1 MNFIWMKINTVNAT
15 SHILLWIFCSSNS
28 LTNDLGRKAAPKM
41 FWHFSYLTLLTL
53 KNEIFIFIVS
63 IQICLDATLPNW
75 CLCIH
80 ALLIKSYE
88 TSFFS
93 SFFFFLLNTSEFETQ
108 WEGAL
113 LWQAWPFHQK
123 EPQCPSGG
131 ERMALQTGAALKSDL
146 QSLIWTEWCSDVR
159 LDLN

>member
-1 MNFIWMKINTVNAT
+1 MISWVNFIWMKINTVNAT

-28 LTNDLGRKAAPKM
+28 LTNYLGRKAAPKM

-88 TSFFS
+88 TSFFLF
-93 SFFFFLLNTSEFETQ
+93 SFFSFKYLRIWNPVGRCIALASVTIPSKGTPMSQ
-108 WEGAL
+108 WWWEDGSTNRCG
-113 LWQAWPFHQK
+113 PQK
-123 EPQCPSGG
+123 WSTE
-131 ERMALQTGAALKSDL
+131 SDL
-146 QSLIWTEWCSDVR
+146 NWMVFRC
-159 LDLN
+159 